1 MSAPPA
7 SPLAS
12 PLSSALASP
21 GTLPGDGAFPAG
33 TPIATPQGEVAI
45 DTLAPGDTVLT
56 PQGPRTVR
64 HVATTTAD
72 PATAPTRLLP
82 VLVVQGACGGGLP
95 RTDLLMPPQQ
105 LLFVQDSA
113 LPQGALAAIGALVN
127 GRTIL
132 RTAATGPVDWVRVEL
147 EAPGLLLAAGLPVAA
162 RHDPTAG
169 AAAAILPPG
178 PAIAALRARLA
189 GTVSAAGPAT
199 GPATAP
205 ATAPTTAPAPE
216 PALAAPPAPEP
227 EAAPEAEPDMTA
239 APDPAT
245 TVRALALGRALAAED
260 GSTEAL
266 WLFTLPAGASEVVL
280 LSPQG
285 VPGNTPPAQRAT
297 ARRYGV
303 AIREITLDDAPVPL
317 DGPQIG
323 TGFHPA
329 ETAGSQTWRWTDG
342 AATLNLAPAATARR
356 LAVAIN
362 DWHALLLRD

>member
-1 MSAPPA
+1 MSDTAA

-12 PLSSALASP
+12 PLPSP

-95 RTDLLMPPQQ
+95 RADLLMPPQQ
-105 LLFVQDSA
+105 LLFVRDSA

-147 EAPGLLLAAGLPVAA
+147 DAPGLLLAAGLPVAA

-189 GTVSAAGPAT
+189 GTVAAEGPAAGP
-199 GPATAP
+199 TA
-205 ATAPTTAPAPE
+205 APTPE
-216 PALAAPPAPEP
+216 PQAAPG
-227 EAAPEAEPDMTA
+227 AEPDMAA

-266 WLFTLPAGASEVVL
+266 WLFTLPAGAGEVVL
-280 LSPQG
+280 LSPPG

-342 AATLNLAPAATARR
+342 TATLNLAPSATARR